1 MQAPRK
7 LAQPKSTIK
16 RPGQTGGGNKIA
28 DLVAEMLHGATKIH
42 FTHLK
47 TTSFAAHCAL
57 GEFYEAIPGLADG
70 IAECYQG
77 ATEQLLS
84 FPTVEVEPILTPE
97 DAVNYLRGLYEKVDA
112 AQQECMYSEIG
123 NDMDMIKSL
132 IDKTKYKLLFLK

>member
-7 LAQPKSTIK
+7 LAQPKPTVK
-16 RPGQTGGGNKIA
+16 RSESKGENKIA

-57 GEFYEAIPGLADG
+57 GEFYEAIPSLADG

-84 FPTVEVEPILTPE
+84 FPTVDVEPILTPE